1 VPQANNLCTQFP
13 LEINL
18 IRTSEHSVD
27 WNCRISIEHSYEFI
41 PADIG
46 EKPTENQSMPPGKQL
61 PKAPTFHVTETH
73 GHNAVCELISEAQ
86 TKILAALL
94 SVVVPHKY
102 KIKFSPN
109 AIKLDIIR
117 HDIPD
122 LSFVNLPGVIT
133 TNLDESFV
141 GLVEN
146 LVTMYAK
153 SPQSINILT
162 LPMTDESA
170 NSTALYNQGS
180 QGNESH
186 IRGHDKS
193 RSGSRGS
200 RSATVPQHAQRGR
213 RCATRLWVSHHG
225 DESRYDFDPRKSLTE
240 RGEVLQESG
249 LEGSRPEYQSRL
261 GVKNLSGTLS
271 TATGRDVKW
280 SSILSAEI

>member
-1 VPQANNLCTQFP
+1 MTRHVHPLGEPGHSRHLTDLEDLAINVLHHRFKDLDIKDTVQLPQICVIGDRSTGKSSLIEVISAVRVPQANNLCMQFP

-46 EKPTENQSMPPGKQL
+46 EKPTENQPMPPWKQL

-73 GHNAVCELISEAQ
+73 SHNAVCELISEAQ

-170 NSTALYNQGS
+170 NSTAL
-180 QGNESH
+180 
-186 IRGHDKS
+186 
-193 RSGSRGS
+193 
-200 RSATVPQHAQRGR
+200 
-213 RCATRLWVSHHG
+213 
-225 DESRYDFDPRKSLTE
+225 
-240 RGEVLQESG
+240 
-249 LEGSRPEYQSRL
+249 
-261 GVKNLSGTLS
+261 
-271 TATGRDVKW
+271 
-280 SSILSAEI
+280 